1 MMIDGWLNITSK
13 DGLNF
18 DLLKSRLEV
27 PNPEYLSR
35 QRMGL
40 SVAGIA
46 RLDPL
51 YQEVGNTLKI
61 PRALV
66 RRYGRGR
73 AVEDN
78 TIEGTSVDFNSKIVL
93 GPNEHR
99 MEDQTRFVEEL
110 TSAVLKRGGA
120 IGQAAPGYGKAQSI
134 ESTLWTK
141 DGPIKMGDVEVGTE
155 IYGQNGK
162 LTTVTG
168 VFPQGVKDIYR
179 ITFTDGST
187 VDSDIDHLW
196 TVQSSNDRRKNP
208 NRWHTLELRHILEK
222 GLYEE
227 NGKRVGW
234 YIPMAEP
241 VQFEKKEY
249 EVDPYVVGCLIAD
262 GGFTTDSVIFSN
274 SELDVKNK
282 FEARLPD
289 GCSLKTRVSGRG
301 WCVAGFKPYAR
312 KLGLAGKYTYEKH
325 IPVEYLYGSVEDRMQ
340 LLHGLFD
347 CDGSVSNG
355 GKTLEYT
362 TTSKQL
368 AEDVRTL
375 VESLG
380 GTARTVTRTT
390 RYNYKGEALEG
401 RLSYRI
407 TIVMPRGEV
416 PFSSNKHRKR
426 YTRDG
431 TYNARRG
438 IKSVELV
445 GRGEM
450 QCISVAAEDSLYL
463 TDHFIVTHNTICGLE
478 TIARIGKTTAV
489 IVHKSFLMNQWI
501 ERIVD
506 CYDIPESEI
515 GFVQQ
520 DRCEYEGKKIVLIMA
535 QSLLAR
541 EYPRDLFTYFG
552 TVVVDEVHRFGAVE
566 FRKVITMFPARYRI
580 GLTATPNRADGL
592 EEVFFSHIG
601 EIAVVGAKRRLVA
614 TVQTVRSTL
623 HPTQAHFRQMKDFR
637 GQFNLTKVVSYLV
650 EHEGRNRMIVGLL
663 IRALQS
669 GRKVMVLSGRRGHLK
684 DLERLVK
691 VEMMKQKERFT
702 IGYYVGGMEER
713 DLTISATRDLL
724 LATYQMASEGLDIP
738 ELDTLFLVTPRGDV
752 EQAVGRIL
760 REAENKKEPMVIDI
774 VDPQIPIC
782 VGLYRK
788 RMSQYKETGSKII

>member
-35 QRMGL
+35 QRMGF
-40 SVAGIA
+40 SVAGI
-46 RLDPL
+46 RRFDPL

-120 IGQAAPGYGKAQSI
+120 VGQAAPGYGK
-134 ESTLWTK
+134 
-141 DGPIKMGDVEVGTE
+141 
-155 IYGQNGK
+155 
-162 LTTVTG
+162 TV
-168 VFPQGVKDIYR
+168 
-179 ITFTDGST
+179 
-187 VDSDIDHLW
+187 
-196 TVQSSNDRRKNP
+196 
-208 NRWHTLELRHILEK
+208 
-222 GLYEE
+222 
-227 NGKRVGW
+227 
-234 YIPMAEP
+234 
-241 VQFEKKEY
+241 
-249 EVDPYVVGCLIAD
+249 
-262 GGFTTDSVIFSN
+262 
-274 SELDVKNK
+274 
-282 FEARLPD
+282 
-289 GCSLKTRVSGRG
+289 
-301 WCVAGFKPYAR
+301 
-312 KLGLAGKYTYEKH
+312 
-325 IPVEYLYGSVEDRMQ
+325 
-340 LLHGLFD
+340 
-347 CDGSVSNG
+347 
-355 GKTLEYT
+355 
-362 TTSKQL
+362 
-368 AEDVRTL
+368 
-375 VESLG
+375 
-380 GTARTVTRTT
+380 
-390 RYNYKGEALEG
+390 
-401 RLSYRI
+401 
-407 TIVMPRGEV
+407 
-416 PFSSNKHRKR
+416 
-426 YTRDG
+426 
-431 TYNARRG
+431 
-438 IKSVELV
+438 
-445 GRGEM
+445 
-450 QCISVAAEDSLYL
+450 
-463 TDHFIVTHNTICGLE
+463 CGLE

-663 IRALQS
+663 YEHYSQ
-669 GRKVMVLSGRRGHLK
+669 
-684 DLERLVK
+684 
-691 VEMMKQKERFT
+691 
-702 IGYYVGGMEER
+702 
-713 DLTISATRDLL
+713 
-724 LATYQMASEGLDIP
+724 
-738 ELDTLFLVTPRGDV
+738 
-752 EQAVGRIL
+752 VGRL
-760 REAENKKEPMVIDI
+760 WFCQAERTFERP
-774 VDPQIPIC
+774 
-782 VGLYRK
+782 RK
-788 RMSQYKETGSKII
+788 TG